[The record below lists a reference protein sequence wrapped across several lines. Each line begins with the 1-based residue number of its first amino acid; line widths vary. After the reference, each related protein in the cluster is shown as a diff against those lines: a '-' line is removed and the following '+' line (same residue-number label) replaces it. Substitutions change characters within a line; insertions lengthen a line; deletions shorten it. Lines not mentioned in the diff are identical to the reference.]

1 MISNL
6 SVVVPVYNVEQY
18 LPRCL
23 DSLLSQ
29 TRQPEEII
37 LVDDGS
43 TDGSGAICDEY
54 ERKHNIVIAIH
65 QTNQGLSAARN
76 AGIDAARFDRITF
89 VDSDDY
95 IEPSMYAD
103 LLEIMDREEADI
115 AVGGF
120 WTEKEQG
127 EKYHR
132 QQTPVKLVMTA
143 EEALIQLNSY
153 RYYNMS
159 FCDKVFD
166 KKLFDDLRFPVGK
179 LCEDY
184 YLMHRV
190 IGKAKKVAYTSTPYY
205 HYVQRGNSISRGKKI
220 NYAPLDA
227 CQAQLAYFQQY
238 YPDLTYVAET
248 ACAFSNMAI
257 YNSHVRND
265 VPCEPALKRRLKQT
279 ARKYLGSVI
288 KNPHI
293 PSIKKVQAFVFCVSL
308 KAYGAVVARRT
319 HR

>member
-1 MISNL
+1 MTSNL

-23 DSLLSQ
+23 DSLLAQ

-54 ERKHNIVIAIH
+54 RQKHKNIVVIH
-65 QTNQGLSAARN
+65 QQNKGLSSARN
-76 AGIDAARFDRITF
+76 MGIDLAQYEYIAF

-95 IEPSMYAD
+95 IEPNMYAD
-103 LLEIMDREEADI
+103 LLELQASEGADI
-115 AVGGF
+115 IIGGTWLEEENGKKF
-120 WTEKEQG
+120 P
-127 EKYHR
+127 R
-132 QQTPVKLVMTA
+132 QADTIKLVMTA
-143 EEALIQLNSY
+143 KEALVQLNSY
-153 RYYNMS
+153 RYYNMA
-159 FCDKVFD
+159 CWDKVYRR
-166 KKLFDDLRFPVGK
+166 KLFDDLRFPVGK

-184 YLMHRV
+184 YLMHQV
-190 IGKAKKVAYTSTPYY
+190 IGKAKKVVYTSTPYY

-248 ACAFSNMAI
+248 ACAFSHMAV